1 MPKIFVLRH
10 LLAEQQA
17 KLHRDRT
24 GLGIKDG
31 QNISP
36 SNPDE
41 EENCGQD
48 GSAGSKPVLIGPA
61 GGHAGQGWDS
71 HPDDQPLELVIRRSS
86 ISEDGSSNQSS
97 PPESPVRTLAAR
109 KAYDEPINI
118 SIQRKALELPRKAKN
133 DHRFVV
139 SERYRYHPYQRP
151 SEPEQDSPM
160 NLQVEKKQAFEKH
173 TPETTGQ
180 IQDEPM
186 DFSKKT
192 METKTPSKNH
202 EITSNRIHQFQRN
215 LLVIITQNI
224 KTNPRRGN
232 QIVRFLRASCNKIQS
247 RGCSGGKNGS
257 PTQNGQGHGTGGA
270 GNGFP
275 VQPSGNGSSGNSLH
289 SSRSNSTDQDD
300 DLLESND
307 TDFSNLEF
315 DLPESSTRKW
325 ISDNRD
331 LSPLKVLDHISLK
344 TEMSP
349 PLPHPDMPPNLAGLD
364 HDTANIL
371 QLSVPDPS
379 STFLDIGTDFGP
391 ISLYDDDPFNL
402 EQLLPSTFN
411 MTHVEPTGSSPYNN
425 AAYPGAENSFQLHHH
440 NNIPVKQHPIP
451 ILELP
456 PHIGLQALLPETT
469 ISPIIRPST
478 STYTPEQH
486 FGDHRREE
494 PMMIKKEPMVHAYPQ
509 IKSEEQHE
517 HEIIPM
523 DEECSPGK
531 GKSPARK
538 KSTSSNHEM
547 DMDDEDMANV
557 PNLQMRI
564 QILQQRFGIPADA
577 PLELING
584 GHGIKNPMV
593 SDVVVPPPKEV
604 EKLPPLRCETDPSR
618 FACRICAKT
627 FSLQRLLNRHMK
639 CHSDTKRYLC
649 TFCGKGFNDT
659 FDLKRH
665 TRTHTGV
672 RPYKCNLC
680 EKSFTQRCSLE
691 SHCVKVHG
699 VKHNYEYKQRRSKVY
714 VCEEC
719 GHTTKEPEM
728 HYLHLKDQH
737 PYSPAL
743 LKFYDKRH
751 FKFNNSNFASML
763 LSCN

>member
-24 GLGIKDG
+24 GLVIKDG
-31 QNISP
+31 ERIAP
-36 SNPDE
+36 NPDE

-48 GSAGSKPVLIGPA
+48 GSDPIKTDS
-61 GGHAGQGWDS
+61 QGWES

-97 PPESPVRTLAAR
+97 SPESPVRTLAAR

-118 SIQRKALELPRKAKN
+118 SIQRKALEIPRKAKN
-133 DHRFVV
+133 DQRCNIT
-139 SERYRYHPYQRP
+139 ERYRYHPYQRP

-160 NLQVEKKQAFEKH
+160 NLQVEKKENIIEKP
-173 TPETTGQ
+173 TPENTRQ
-180 IQDEPM
+180 FQDEPM

-202 EITSNRIHQFQRN
+202 EITSNRLYQFQRN
-215 LLVIITQNI
+215 FVVIITQKI
-224 KTNPRRGN
+224 KINPRRGN
-232 QIVRFLRASCNKIQS
+232 QIIRFLRASCNKIQS

-275 VQPSGNGSSGNSLH
+275 VQPSGNGSSGSSLH

-307 TDFSNLEF
+307 TEFANLEF
-315 DLPESSTRKW
+315 DLPESSTRRW
-325 ISDNRD
+325 ICDNRD

-344 TEMSP
+344 TEMTP
-349 PLPHPDMPPNLAGLD
+349 PLPHPDMPPDLAGLD
-364 HDTANIL
+364 QDTTNIL

-411 MTHVEPTGSSPYNN
+411 MAHVEPVSSPYN
-425 AAYPGAENSFQLHHH
+425 AAYPTTDNTFQTHHH
-440 NNIPVKQHPIP
+440 NIPVKQHPIP

-469 ISPIIRPST
+469 ISPIVRPST
-478 STYTPEQH
+478 STFTSEQH
-486 FGDHRREE
+486 FGDQRREE

-509 IKSEEQHE
+509 IKSEEQLE
-517 HEIIPM
+517 MM
-523 DEECSPGK
+523 DFVKSLEEEGSPSSSGK

-547 DMDDEDMANV
+547 DMDEEDMANV

-593 SDVVVPPPKEV
+593 SDVPVPPPRDI

>member
-17 KLHRDRT
+17 KIDRDRI
-24 GLGIKDG
+24 GLGIKDA
-31 QNISP
+31 QSVNP
-36 SNPDE
+36 NPDE
-41 EENCGQD
+41 DSNVCSGSWGPD
-48 GSAGSKPVLIGPA
+48 GTDHGKLE
-61 GGHAGQGWDS
+61 GHQGWQS

-86 ISEDGSSNQSS
+86 LSEDGSSNQSS

-118 SIQRKALELPRKAKN
+118 SIQRKAMELPTKDKN
-133 DHRFVV
+133 DHRFHV
-139 SERYRYHPYQRP
+139 SNRYHPYQRP
-151 SEPEQDSPM
+151 SQPEQDSPM
-160 NLQVEKKQAFEKH
+160 NLQVEKKQNMTAFAFEKH
-173 TPETTGQ
+173 TPENTQQ

-192 METKTPSKNH
+192 AEAKIPPKNP
-202 EITSNRIHQFQRN
+202 EIPFNRLYHFQRN
-215 LLVIITQNI
+215 LLVILIQKI
-224 KTNPRRGN
+224 KINPRRGN

-257 PTQNGQGHGTGGA
+257 PTQNGQGSGTGGA

-275 VQPSGNGSSGNSLH
+275 VAGNGSSGNSLN
-289 SSRSNSTDQDD
+289 SSRSNSTDQDH

-307 TDFSNLEF
+307 TDFGNLEF
-315 DLPESSTRKW
+315 DLPESATRKW
-325 ISDNRD
+325 ISYNRD
-331 LSPLKVLDHISLK
+331 LSPLKVLDNINLK
-344 TEMSP
+344 TEMNP
-349 PLPHPDMPPNLAGLD
+349 RLQHPDMPPDLDGLD

-411 MTHVEPTGSSPYNN
+411 MTHAEPGGSLPYSNTP
-425 AAYPGAENSFQLHHH
+425 YPNTENSFQILHH
-440 NNIPVKQHPIP
+440 NIPAANQHPIP
-451 ILELP
+451 SRELP

-469 ISPIIRPST
+469 ISPILRP
-478 STYTPEQH
+478 TYPEQH
-486 FGDHRREE
+486 QFGDQRRDE
-494 PMMIKKEPMVHAYPQ
+494 PLLIKKEPMVHAYPQ

-517 HEIIPM
+517 SIPM
-523 DEECSPGK
+523 EEAGSPSSSGK
-531 GKSPARK
+531 GMSPARK

-547 DMDDEDMANV
+547 DMDEEDMANV

-564 QILQQRFGIPADA
+564 QILQQRFGIPADT

-593 SDVVVPPPKEV
+593 SDVAPPPPKET

-627 FSLQRLLNRHMK
+627 FSLLRLLNRHMK